1 MEKVNKRSNKTI
13 CLPFDSKEYYQ
24 SCIEDAETFRQFL
37 LSSYAQYPELFP
49 SDFVMGFK
57 FNGFVA
63 SKKQDGFLMRR
74 IKLKNKAEDCY
85 QIRPSSMMPYQI
97 AETKEVEKALYLR
110 HWGVPFDALAYV
122 FGHDAMFWY
131 PRVSLY
137 GTQLNSRH
145 YGEKSRVFTR
155 ACSG

>member
-13 CLPFDSKEYYQ
+13 RLPIDSKEYYQ

-57 FNGFVA
+57 FNGTVA

-74 IKLKNKAEDCY
+74 K
-85 QIRPSSMMPYQI
+85 
-97 AETKEVEKALYLR
+97 
-110 HWGVPFDALAYV
+110 
-122 FGHDAMFWY
+122 
-131 PRVSLY
+131 
-137 GTQLNSRH
+137 
-145 YGEKSRVFTR
+145 
-155 ACSG
+155 